1 MLFKSYLSAYR
12 QYDLNNSTQGI
23 NSLKDN
29 CILALYATC
38 IIMPNS
44 SLYIIKLLTVH
55 VLNFFS
61 KCFWYE
67 RLQFLLLQLWS
78 FAILVR
84 AIYHLTM
91 LAVPHLVKT
100 KGNIV
105 NVSSINGI
113 RCVSRLSWL
122 KSDHSLWILIIYF

>member
-1 MLFKSYLSAYR
+1 MIFKSYLSAYK
-12 QYDLNNSTQGI
+12 QYDLNNNTQGI

-29 CILALYATC
+29 CIFVSYATC

-44 SLYIIKLLTVH
+44 SLCIIKLLTVH
-55 VLNFFS
+55 VLNFFQVLLIW
-61 KCFWYE
+61 KITI
-67 RLQFLLLQLWS
+67 LLLQLWS

-91 LAVPHLVKT
+91 LAVPHLVNT

-122 KSDHSLWILIIYF
+122 ISDHSLWILIIYF